1 MDRDKASLGATGNLP
16 FPTPRFSLIR
26 KGPRQRTLQGLTKM
40 LLDSV
45 EDVHAVLAV
54 DHVHCQ
60 APLAKAASAPDPV
73 QVSLVVRVPILVH
86 RKVEVDDNRHLF
98 NIDTCVKESWRRVRT
113 GDKNHCH
120 SPIQATC
127 TNFGWR
133 ESGWASSGIQ
143 GEGAHS
149 RTQRKT
155 TGLWQVLT

>member
-1 MDRDKASLGATGNLP
+1 
-16 FPTPRFSLIR
+16 
-26 KGPRQRTLQGLTKM
+26 M

-73 QVSLVVRVPILVH
+73 QVSLVVWVPILVH
-86 RKVEVDDNRHLF
+86 RKVKVDDNRHLL
-98 NIDTCVKESWRRVRT
+98 NIDTCMKERGRRVRV
-113 GDKNHCH
+113 GD
-120 SPIQATC
+120 SQATY

-133 ESGWASSGIQ
+133 ESGWASSGIPEQ
-143 GEGAHS
+143 GARS

-155 TGLWQVLT
+155 IGLWQVLTKLTSQ